1 MVVKIVHIITGLN
14 NGGAE
19 GVLYRLVTNDKK
31 NEHIVISMMDAG
43 KYGSLLEIRNIK
55 VYLLG
60 LRRGSITISALME
73 LKKILKIEKPDIVQ
87 TWMSH
92 ADLIGGLIARLAGFK
107 NIVWN
112 IRHSKIEHATSNLK
126 TRAIIS
132 ISMFLSNTLP
142 KKIICCS
149 YKTYEDYS
157 DNGYRKDK
165 MEVISNG
172 YDFEQFN
179 QNIELRA
186 LIRKELN
193 IAENDILLGMVGRC
207 DPAKNHLGL
216 LEALSLVRK
225 SINFKFLLIGRDLNI
240 NNELIV
246 KKIKQLNLTENIIL
260 LDQRKDIPAIMNAL
274 DLHVLSS
281 SYGEGFP
288 NVIAEAMACGTLC
301 VSTDVGDASVI
312 VGQYGWVVQ
321 PNSPE
326 LLANAILKAIELKI
340 DASVWNNMKH
350 DAKKHIIKNF
360 SLSSMIEKYNFVWKK
375 TVEL

>member
-1 MVVKIVHIITGLN
+1 MKIVHIITGLN

-43 KYGSLLEIRNIK
+43 KYGPLLEVKNIK
-55 VYLLG
+55 TYFLN
-60 LRRGSITISALME
+60 LRRGSISISALIN
-73 LKKILKIEKPDIVQ
+73 LKKILKIEQPDIVQ

-92 ADLIGGLIARLAGFK
+92 ADLIGGIVARFTGFK

-112 IRHSKIEHATSNLK
+112 IRHSKIEHTTSNLK
-126 TRAIIS
+126 TRAIILL
-132 ISMFLSNTLP
+132 SMFLSNAVP

-157 DNGYRKDK
+157 NNGYRKDK

-225 SINFKFLLIGRDLNI
+225 NINFKFLLIGRDLNI

-312 VGQYGWVVQ
+312 VDQYGWVVQ

-326 LLANAILKAIELKI
+326 LLANAILKAIELKT
-340 DASVWNNMKH
+340 DASVWSNMKY
-350 DAKKHIIKNF
+350 DAKKHIIKSF

>member
-1 MVVKIVHIITGLN
+1 MKIVHLITGLN

-19 GVLYRLVTNDKK
+19 GVLYRLVTNDKE

-43 KYGSLLEIRNIK
+43 KYGPLLEIKNIK
-55 VYLLG
+55 TYFLN
-60 LRRGSITISALME
+60 LRRGSISISALIK
-73 LKKILKIEKPDIVQ
+73 LKKILKIEQPDIVQ

-92 ADLIGGLIARLAGFK
+92 ADLIGGIVARFTGFK

-112 IRHSKIEHATSNLK
+112 IRHSKIEHTTSNLK
-126 TRAIIS
+126 TRAIILL
-132 ISMFLSNTLP
+132 SMFLSNAVP

-157 DNGYRKDK
+157 NNGYRKDK

-193 IAENDILLGMVGRC
+193 ITENDILLGMVGRC

-312 VGQYGWVVQ
+312 VDQYGWVVQ
-321 PNSPE
+321 PNRPE
-326 LLANAILKAIELKI
+326 LLANAILKAIELKT
-340 DASVWNNMKH
+340 DASVWSNMKH
-350 DAKKHIIKNF
+350 DAKKHIIKSF

>member
-1 MVVKIVHIITGLN
+1 MKIVHIITGLN

-19 GVLYRLVTNDKK
+19 GVLYRLVTNDKE

-43 KYGSLLEIRNIK
+43 KYGPLLEVKNIK
-55 VYLLG
+55 TYFLN
-60 LRRGSITISALME
+60 LRRGTISVSALIK
-73 LKKILKIEKPDIVQ
+73 LKKILKIEQPDIVQ

-92 ADLIGGLIARLAGFK
+92 ADLIGGIVARFTGFK

-112 IRHSKIEHATSNLK
+112 IRHSKIEHTTSNLK
-126 TRAIIS
+126 TRAIILL
-132 ISMFLSNTLP
+132 SMLLSNAVP

-157 DNGYRKDK
+157 NNGYRKDK

-193 IAENDILLGMVGRC
+193 ITENDILLGMVGRC

-225 SINFKFLLIGRDLNI
+225 NINFKFLLIGRDLNI

-301 VSTDVGDASVI
+301 VSTDVGDANVI
-312 VGQYGWVVQ
+312 VDQYGWIVQ

-326 LLANAILKAIELKI
+326 LLANAILKAIELKA

-350 DAKKHIIKNF
+350 DAKKHIIKSF

>member
-1 MVVKIVHIITGLN
+1 MKIVHIITGLN

-43 KYGSLLEIRNIK
+43 KYGPLLEVKNIK
-55 VYLLG
+55 TYFLN
-60 LRRGSITISALME
+60 LRRGSISISALIN
-73 LKKILKIEKPDIVQ
+73 LKKILKIEQPDIVQ

-92 ADLIGGLIARLAGFK
+92 ADLIGGIVARFTGFK

-112 IRHSKIEHATSNLK
+112 IRHSKIEHTTSNLK
-126 TRAIIS
+126 TRAIILL
-132 ISMFLSNTLP
+132 SMFLSNAVP

-157 DNGYRKDK
+157 NNGYRKDK

-225 SINFKFLLIGRDLNI
+225 NINFKFLLIGRDLNI

-312 VGQYGWVVQ
+312 VDQYGWVVQ

-340 DASVWNNMKH
+340 DASVWSNMKH
-350 DAKKHIIKNF
+350 DAKKHIIKSF

>member
-1 MVVKIVHIITGLN
+1 MKIVHIITGLN

-19 GVLYRLVTNDKK
+19 GVLYRLVTNEKE

-43 KYGSLLEIRNIK
+43 KYGPLLKEKKIK
-55 VYLLG
+55 VYFLN
-60 LRRGSITISALME
+60 LRRGTVTVSALMK
-73 LKKILKIEKPDIVQ
+73 LKKILKIEQPDIVQ

-92 ADLIGGLIARLAGFK
+92 ADLIGGLIARLTGFK

-112 IRHSKIEHATSNLK
+112 IRHSKIEHTTSNFK

-132 ISMFLSNTLP
+132 LSMFLSNALP

-149 YKTYEDYS
+149 HKTYEDYS
-157 DNGYRKDK
+157 NNGYRKDK

-179 QNIELRA
+179 QNTKLRA
-186 LIRKELN
+186 LTRKELN
-193 IAENDILLGMVGRC
+193 ISENDILLGMVGRC
-207 DPAKNHLGL
+207 DPAKNHIGL
-216 LEALSLVRK
+216 LEALKLVRK
-225 SINFKFLLIGRDLNI
+225 KIDFKFLLIGRDLNI
-240 NNELIV
+240 NNELI
-246 KKIKQLNLTENIIL
+246 IKEIEKLNLNDNIIL

-288 NVIAEAMACGTLC
+288 NVVAEAMACGTLC

-312 VGQYGWVVQ
+312 VDQYGWIVE
-321 PNSPE
+321 PNKPE
-326 LLANAILKAIELKI
+326 LLADAILKAIELKKDVGI
-340 DASVWNNMKH
+340 WNDMRNEAKH
-350 DAKKHIIKNF
+350 HITKSFN
-360 SLSSMIEKYNFVWKK
+360 LSNMIEKYNSIWKK
-375 TVEL
+375 TVNL